1 MARPTDPA
9 PPDDDALGD
18 DALDEEALDEEA
30 LSWAGDEE
38 QGRLRPRLA
47 TARPASDD
55 PDEELDG
62 VDDDSGERTLRD
74 VPGTAVAV
82 VAGILYLAVTVGW
95 IYSVQLTSSPST
107 ELFGE
112 VVWQFG
118 EFTAMIA
125 GPIWFAAVIA
135 RTRGRVGLR
144 FGWFALGLG
153 LLLPWPVLL
162 ELAG

>member
-9 PPDDDALGD
+9 PAGDDGVDE
-18 DALDEEALDEEA
+18 DALDAEAL
-30 LSWAGDEE
+30 LWAGDEE
-38 QGRLRPRLA
+38 QGRVRPRLA
-47 TARPASDD
+47 ASPAVEADDAAVALDADASDAVG
-55 PDEELDG
+55 DEDR
-62 VDDDSGERTLRD
+62 VPRD
-74 VPGTAVAV
+74 APGTVVAV
-82 VAGILYLAVTVGW
+82 VAALLYLALTVGW
-95 IYSVQLTSSPST
+95 VYSVQLTASPST

-112 VVWQFG
+112 IVWQFG

-125 GPIWFAAVIA
+125 APIWFAAVIV

-144 FGWFALGLG
+144 LGWSALGLG

>member
-1 MARPTDPA
+1 MARPNDPA
-9 PPDDDALGD
+9 LPGDDDLDEA
-18 DALDEEALDEEA
+18 ALDEDA
-30 LSWAGDEE
+30 LSWPGDEQ

-47 TARPASDD
+47 SPRPESDD
-55 PDEELDG
+55 HDDEFDG
-62 VDDDSGERTLRD
+62 IDDGLEERAPRD
-74 VPGTAVAV
+74 VAGTAVAV

-112 VVWQFG
+112 IVWQFG

-144 FGWFALGLG
+144 LGWFALGLG